1 MKLIINYDFIEAI
14 YNAKEKFSL
23 SKSWHNNLPHNL
35 WFIPFAVGLSAIN
48 GSDAYTTVQLTTMG
62 FGLISSADILTDAI
76 VYKFTGDDTYEMKA
90 RRLLKELVV
99 KLEDLNIR
107 TDYDS
112 LLQSELYEK
121 HYKVDV
127 NDGFLPKILE
137 EKYVLVPGRFFRGE
151 MEDISVLQEHVV
163 GSKEYVLSLGS
174 PSKKTSRRLA
184 NSFS

>member
-1 MKLIINYDFIEAI
+1 MKLIINYDFIEAV

-23 SKSWHNNLPHNL
+23 SKSWHNNAMKHLDIVPLVLVICAISGSDIN
-35 WFIPFAVGLSAIN
+35 ATMLSATASYGI
-48 GSDAYTTVQLTTMG
+48 
-62 FGLISSADILTDAI
+62 FSSMDLLTDFLA
-76 VYKFTGDDTYEMKA
+76 YKVTGDDIYELKA
-90 RRLLKELVV
+90 SEKLKKLVK

-121 HYKVDV
+121 HYKVEV
-127 NDGFLPKILE
+127 NEGILPKLVE
-137 EKYVLVPGRFFRGE
+137 EKYVLVPGRIFRGE

-163 GSKEYVLSLGS
+163 GREEYVLSLGS
-174 PSKKTSRRLA
+174 PSKKTSRRLV